1 MSTVRQLLRRKPG
14 EVWTIAPN
22 ASVYQALELMA
33 EKDIGALL
41 VLDGGRLEG
50 IFSERDYARK
60 VALKGRTSRETTV
73 GELMTQ
79 TIYYVTPERTV
90 EECLALM
97 TEKRVRHLP
106 VLDSTRLVGLV
117 SIGDAVKCIIDEQEL
132 TIRHL
137 EDYITGGAVWQEQE
151 GRMQKVE

>member
-1 MSTVRQLLRRKPG
+1 MSTVSQLLRTKRP
-14 EVWTIAPN
+14 EIWTIGPR
-22 ASVYQALELMA
+22 ASVYEALQLMA

-41 VLDGGRLEG
+41 VMSEGRLEG
-50 IFSERDYARK
+50 IFSERDSARK
-60 VALKGRTSRETTV
+60 VVLKGKTSRDTEV

-79 TIYYVTPERTV
+79 AIYYVTPKQTI

-97 TEKRVRHLP
+97 TDKRIRHLP
-106 VLDSTRLVGLV
+106 VLDDARLVGLV

-137 EDYITGGAVWQEQE
+137 QNYITGGAVWT
-151 GRMQKVE
+151 KTA